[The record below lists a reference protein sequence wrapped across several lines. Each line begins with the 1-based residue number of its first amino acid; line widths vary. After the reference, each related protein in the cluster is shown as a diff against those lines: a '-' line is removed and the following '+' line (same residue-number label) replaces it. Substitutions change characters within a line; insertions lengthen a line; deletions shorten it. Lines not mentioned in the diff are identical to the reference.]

1 MWLSVPPGF
10 YDSAIAEIIAKSS
23 KRCNFCKS
31 SQIFIFAADF
41 GLRRVP
47 WRHRK
52 VHSAKERL
60 FISLKNLMNTFEFS
74 SCPIY
79 KELHWTN
86 WPKVERIRAT
96 RLICSGCSRSCNT
109 VIHSAGRYSEE
120 RSRILRGINNIS
132 VRSCEKN
139 SNSVKNSIK
148 ATDIRTNAT
157 DVETRRNIIWRNH
170 GFNITTGTTCGLNRL
185 MFSSDFKCFTQLFS
199 ALEGFKYYQIWKLFL
214 MWWHLF
220 ILHRLPPFIK
230 LIVP

>member
-10 YDSAIAEIIAKSS
+10 YDSAIAEFIAKSS

-60 FISLKNLMNTFEFS
+60 FISIKNLINILAFS

-79 KELHWTN
+79 KSYIGLTDRKWNESMLLVWSA
-86 WPKVERIRAT
+86 RAGAA
-96 RLICSGCSRSCNT
+96 GCSQSCNT
-109 VIHSAGRYSEE
+109 VIHSAGRYSKE

-139 SNSVKNSIK
+139 SNLVKNSIK

-157 DVETRRNIIWRNH
+157 DVLSTIV
-170 GFNITTGTTCGLNRL
+170 
-185 MFSSDFKCFTQLFS
+185 
-199 ALEGFKYYQIWKLFL
+199 KY
-214 MWWHLF
+214 
-220 ILHRLPPFIK
+220 IK
-230 LIVP
+230 